1 MKNIILISILFFN
14 SCSTFLSELEKTI
27 GTNVTLEQL
36 LSTPQENFPL
46 KGWHPDYDLAIELA
60 AKEFPITVP
69 CNNPKLFFKSLAFP
83 ESAHDRRSTYRE
95 PPPLGY
101 DSLGLL
107 QLSLEDE
114 KVYKCGFK
122 TREDVYH
129 PIRNLYCG
137 VKILNKL
144 QTKYAGKSIYWQGG
158 QYWSVLRNPENWPN
172 RKYYNGLKSFKKEM
186 SKGGCK
192 L

>member
-1 MKNIILISILFFN
+1 MKNLIFISFLFFN
-14 SCSTFLSELEKTI
+14 SCSTFLNEFEKTI
-27 GTNVTLEQL
+27 GSNVTLEQL
-36 LSTPQENFPL
+36 LSIPQENYPL

-60 AKEFPITVP
+60 AKQFSIDVP
-69 CNNPKLFFKSLAFP
+69 CHNPKLFFKSLAFP
-83 ESAHDRRSTYRE
+83 ESAYDRRSTYRE
-95 PPPLGY
+95 PQPLGY

-137 VKILNKL
+137 VKILNML
-144 QTKYAGKSIYWQGG
+144 QTKHAGKSIYWQGG
-158 QYWSVLRNPENWPN
+158 QYWSVLRNPENWPK
-172 RKYYNGLKSFKKEM
+172 RKNFDGLKAFKDNM
-186 SKGGCK
+186 RKGGCN